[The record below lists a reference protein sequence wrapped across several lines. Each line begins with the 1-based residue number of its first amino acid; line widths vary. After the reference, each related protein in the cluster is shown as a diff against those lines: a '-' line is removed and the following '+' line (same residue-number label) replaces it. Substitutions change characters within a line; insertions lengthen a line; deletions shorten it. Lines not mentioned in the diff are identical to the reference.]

1 MKPAATRFRPLLE
14 QAAEHWHPAAA
25 GAVTSNFSGG
35 FHQPERASIVDLLAR
50 QICAPVR
57 WLDNM
62 RTIDAHTD
70 RVVELG
76 PGKPLRAL
84 FASIDVEVT
93 PVTTLAVAAEALSA

>member
-1 MKPAATRFRPLLE
+1 
-14 QAAEHWHPAAA
+14 
-25 GAVTSNFSGG
+25 
-35 FHQPERASIVDLLAR
+35 
-50 QICAPVR
+50 VR